1 MQEKVY
7 ATNRKAFHDYHI
19 LDTLEAGIALTG
31 TEVKAVR
38 AGRINI
44 REAFVRV
51 QNGEAWLWNAH
62 ISPYQAGGWLNHEPT
77 RPRKLLLHRDEIAR
91 LAGKSQEP
99 GVTVVPLR
107 VYDRDGRIK
116 VEIAVVRGKRIY
128 DKREAIARRE
138 AQREIERAM
147 KVR

>member
-1 MQEKVY
+1 MPEKVY
-7 ATNRKAFHDYHI
+7 ATNRKAYHDYHI
-19 LDTLEAGIALTG
+19 LDRLEAGVSLTG

-38 AGRINI
+38 AGQVSL

-51 QNGEAWLWNAH
+51 QGGEAWLMNAH

-77 RPRKLLLHRDEIAR
+77 RPRRLLLHRDQIAR
-91 LAGKSQEP
+91 LAGKSQEA
-99 GVTVVPLR
+99 GVTLVPLK
-107 VYDRDGRIK
+107 VYDRDGHIK
-116 VEIAVVRGKRIY
+116 VEIAVARGKREY

-138 AQREIERAM
+138 AQREIERAV